1 MEVPLHPAYK
11 ISYIRRNVGSKGK
24 APLMRMPIVWRD
36 DGLNIPPK
44 PILKMLLGHDILKSK
59 SKVILVN
66 H

>member
-11 ISYIRRNVGSKGK
+11 INYILTNVGSKGK
-24 APLMRMPIVWRD
+24 APLIRMPRVWAD
-36 DGLNIPPK
+36 DGLNSPPK
-44 PILKMLLGHDILKSK
+44 PILKILLGRDILKRK